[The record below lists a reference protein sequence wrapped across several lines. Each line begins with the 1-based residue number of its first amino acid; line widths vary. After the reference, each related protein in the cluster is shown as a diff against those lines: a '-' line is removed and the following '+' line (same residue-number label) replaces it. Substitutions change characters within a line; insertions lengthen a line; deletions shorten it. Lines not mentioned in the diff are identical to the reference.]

1 MMFDY
6 NFSFLLCIYSVLVS
20 SNLWKTDLLC
30 NIVQRLGL
38 PEPEDLKINTKDGG
52 VVDEEDLKL
61 LVHVL

>member
-1 MMFDY
+1 M
-6 NFSFLLCIYSVLVS
+6 S
-20 SNLWKTDLLC
+20 SNLWKIDLLR